1 MAKKASAS
9 TAYKGIYCDGLR
21 VGIWTKF
28 VDGIQN
34 TFKAHGGVW
43 IPKPVGIWVL
53 PKSKAADCIAGL
65 ANALPGEFSEI
76 IGMAMFQRAKRKQ
89 EPFWAASSLPS
100 LHQDMFADGHTGGW
114 MFAQRSF
121 DPVFLTVMKKNHLAH
136 WDSPTK
142 AWVFPAS
149 MDRHSVL
156 SFLESAGFPE
166 HLLLPAMASPAD
178 APVWRPYL
186 TPVGSASIE
195 EVTLT
200 VNVEDGGSTGRG
212 TTEKTERPEIA
223 LLSRSMQAHA
233 VDEVLLDE
241 LTARFTLM
249 PHQPDG
255 VRHLLKFDSA
265 LLAFDMGLGKTR
277 TTIAASAVQG
287 KKLIVCPA
295 SLKLNWK
302 SEIERVIPDATIYVD
317 GIDRKEDMAERD
329 WIVTNYERLDDD
341 EFRKS
346 LEGEVLIVDEAH
358 YLKNPLAQR
367 TQHIAEIA
375 KRVGK
380 KWLLTA
386 TPVLNRADELYSLL
400 SISGHFIAGEMDF
413 KKFRKEYD
421 DPDAYALLGARI
433 SEWCMKKNK
442 NDVLQ
447 LQGKV
452 HYEPII
458 TLGDE
463 QKMDYG
469 RACTGTHPLAVLT
482 RTRQWIE
489 RTKATFIEEM
499 LEDLQHSA
507 KAIVFCNFTATVD
520 RFMRHLSD
528 SAVRLTG
535 EENMKER
542 NAAVVRFQNDPECRF
557 FIANT
562 KAGGVGLNLTAA
574 SYVFFASRPWTPA
587 EQVQAED
594 RAYRI
599 GQTGAVEVYN
609 PLIPNT
615 LDEEIKKL
623 LESKGKVSEE
633 LLAEAL
639 ARGRGERLQ
648 DDEESDVPDDVFLP
662 TPQMPVDQPV
672 LFG

>member
-1 MAKKASAS
+1 MAKKES
-9 TAYKGIYCDGLR
+9 TAYKGVYCDGLR

-34 TFKAHGGVW
+34 TFKANGGVW

-53 PKSKAADCIAGL
+53 PKSKAAAGISGL
-65 ANALPGEFSEI
+65 AVALPDEFPEI
-76 IGMAMFQRAKRKQ
+76 IGMAMLQRAKRKQ

-149 MDRHSVL
+149 MDRKSVL

-186 TPVGSASIE
+186 TPVSASNIE

-200 VNVEDGGSTGRG
+200 VNVEDGDSTGRG

-277 TTIAASAVQG
+277 TTIAASVVQG
-287 KKLIVCPA
+287 RKIIVCPA
-295 SLKLNWK
+295 SLKLNWR
-302 SEIERVIPDATIYVD
+302 SEIERVISDATIYVD
-317 GIDRKEDMAERD
+317 GIDHREDMAGRD

-341 EFRKS
+341 EFRAC
-346 LEGEVLIVDEAH
+346 LQGEVLIVDEAH

-433 SEWCMKKNK
+433 SEWCMKKDK

-458 TLGDE
+458 TLSDE
-463 QKMDYG
+463 QKMDYD
-469 RACTGTHPLAVLT
+469 RACTGQHPLAVLT

-499 LEDLQHSA
+499 LGDLQHSA

-520 RFMRHLSD
+520 RFMRHLGD
-528 SAVRLTG
+528 AAVRLTG
-535 EENMKER
+535 EEIMKER
-542 NAAVVRFQNDPECRF
+542 NAAVERFQNDPECRF